1 MTNYFR
7 ILLPQVMLYCVR
19 LASKRTLYKDFTRS
33 TTFLNSW
40 MLATAFHQLSGR
52 EILAFLTQ
60 RYLDNKVKFDNDWEK
75 RLIILFV
82 NWLNAQNTVYSWE
95 RHVIILFVKK
105 ISIVCGRYIWNEMQ
119 FFFFQGNIRLL
130 IRNLKIVF

>member
-1 MTNYFR
+1 
-7 ILLPQVMLYCVR
+7 MLYCVR
-19 LASKRTLYKDFTRS
+19 LASKRALYKDFTRS

-82 NWLNAQNTVYSWE
+82 NWLNAQNCKDGVRESSSRMEPNLMY
-95 RHVIILFVKK
+95 HIIFFVK
-105 ISIVCGRYIWNEMQ
+105 IIAT
-119 FFFFQGNIRLL
+119 F
-130 IRNLKIVF
+130 

>member
-1 MTNYFR
+1 
-7 ILLPQVMLYCVR
+7 MLYCVR

-82 NWLNAQNTVYSWE
+82 NWLNAQNCKKKYY
-95 RHVIILFVKK
+95 LFVGVIFGMKCHFSSFRV
-105 ISIVCGRYIWNEMQ
+105 IFVY
-119 FFFFQGNIRLL
+119 
-130 IRNLKIVF
+130 